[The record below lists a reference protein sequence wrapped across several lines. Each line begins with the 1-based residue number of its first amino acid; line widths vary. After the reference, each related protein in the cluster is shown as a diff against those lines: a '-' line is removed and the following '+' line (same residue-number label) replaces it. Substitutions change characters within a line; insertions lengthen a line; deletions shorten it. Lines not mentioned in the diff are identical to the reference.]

1 MWLKEVIFEINF
13 DLRGANMLTSTS
25 RKGMDM
31 SSTTDQDARRGGFIA
46 AFRDHPA
53 SVGETYFGHMRFAFR
68 FAGKLFVAG
77 GAALVHAV
85 IPPLC
90 ETTASRMVKDLSDMC
105 NHRGTHD

>member
-1 MWLKEVIFEINF
+1 
-13 DLRGANMLTSTS
+13 
-25 RKGMDM
+25 M
-31 SSTTDQDARRGGFIA
+31 SSTTEQNNGRGGFIA

-68 FAGKLFVAG
+68 FSGKLFVAA
-77 GAALVHAV
+77 GAALVHAI

-90 ETTASRMVKDLSDMC
+90 ETTASRKVTELYEMC